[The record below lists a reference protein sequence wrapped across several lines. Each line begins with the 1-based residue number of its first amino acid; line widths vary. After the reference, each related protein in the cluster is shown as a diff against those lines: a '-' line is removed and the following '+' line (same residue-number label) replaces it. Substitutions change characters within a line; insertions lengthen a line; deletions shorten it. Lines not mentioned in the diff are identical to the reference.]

1 MAKSVVAKEPK
12 ENAIVRYF
20 RDTWAEL
27 KKVSWLSRSEATH
40 LTLVVIV
47 VAAFMSV
54 VLSLM
59 DWVFSSI
66 LGLLL

>member
-20 RDTWAEL
+20 RDTWVEL
-27 KKVSWLSRSEATH
+27 KKVSWLSRSEATR

>member
-1 MAKSVVAKEPK
+1 VAKSVVAKEPK

-20 RDTWAEL
+20 RDTWVEL
-27 KKVSWLSRSEATH
+27 KKVSWLSRSEATR